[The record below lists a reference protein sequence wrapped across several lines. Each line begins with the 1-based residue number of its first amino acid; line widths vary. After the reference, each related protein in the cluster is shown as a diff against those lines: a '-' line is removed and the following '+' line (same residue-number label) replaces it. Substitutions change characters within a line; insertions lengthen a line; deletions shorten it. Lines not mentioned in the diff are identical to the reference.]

1 MAGSVETA
9 DESVVSA
16 FIVKQTNKRLV
27 IDENQCILK
36 FELDK
41 RTSHFSYYYHFNE
54 FSSFITQNVIW

>member
-36 FELDK
+36 FELNK
-41 RTSHFSYYYHFNE
+41 RRGHYSNYYCNE
-54 FSSFITQNVIW
+54 FLSFISVNILW

>member
-16 FIVKQTNKRLV
+16 FIVKQTNRRLV

-36 FELDK
+36 FELNK
-41 RTSHFSYYYHFNE
+41 RTGHLSNYYYNE
-54 FSSFITQNVIW
+54 YLSFITVNMLW

>member
-16 FIVKQTNKRLV
+16 FIVKQTNRRLV

-36 FELDK
+36 LESDK
-41 RTSHFSYYYHFNE
+41 RISHFSNYHC
-54 FSSFITQNVIW
+54 IDL

>member
-36 FELDK
+36 FELNK
-41 RTSHFSYYYHFNE
+41 RTSHFSDHYCNE
-54 FSSFITQNVIW
+54 FSSFISVNILR

>member
-36 FELDK
+36 FESDK
-41 RTSHFSYYYHFNE
+41 RTSHFGDYYCNGF
-54 FSSFITQNVIW
+54 